1 MTRTMDQ
8 FEEVMK
14 DAVWFVEFHN
24 KPVWIVPFENE
35 YRLSVIKPQPHGL
48 PSGTAA
54 LTVELI
60 NGEIEV
66 GNDKVFS
73 TN

>member
-1 MTRTMDQ
+1 MPRTMEQ
-8 FEEVMK
+8 FEKVMK
-14 DAVWFVEFHN
+14 DAEWFVNFHH

-35 YRLSVIKPQPHGL
+35 YRLSVITPKPYGL

-60 NGEIEV
+60 DGEIEI